1 MVPFLAGIFWIF
13 RRLYIRTSR
22 QVKRLESVSRSP
34 VYSAVPATLDG
45 LSVIRAFR
53 AGPRFVSRFFDLQ
66 DVNSTLYYAFISCAR
81 WVGFRLDMLCGVFLG
96 ITAFLCVGLRDTLS
110 PGLVGLLLAYVS
122 QLLGL
127 NQWAVRQSTEV
138 ENLMVATERVIEYTR
153 LPSEPAARTDV
164 KPPPGW
170 PTAGEVV
177 VRDLSLT
184 YPVTN
189 QKVLNGISV
198 AIQPGTKVGIVG
210 RTGAGKSS
218 LLSALFRLV
227 EPDPK
232 DCVLIDGLSTSAIG
246 LADLRSSISI
256 IPQEP
261 FLFKGNLRMNVDPFN
276 RYKDDEIWRALEVVE
291 LKDKVA
297 RLPGKLESAVLD
309 QGSNWSV
316 GERQLICVARA
327 VLKNARLIV
336 MDEATAN
343 IDLHT
348 DRLIQSAIRSETG
361 LFAKSTVLCS
371 TLSASVTF

>member
-1 MVPFLAGIFWIF
+1 
-13 RRLYIRTSR
+13 
-22 QVKRLESVSRSP
+22 
-34 VYSAVPATLDG
+34 
-45 LSVIRAFR
+45 
-53 AGPRFVSRFFDLQ
+53 
-66 DVNSTLYYAFISCAR
+66 
-81 WVGFRLDMLCGVFLG
+81 MLCGVFLG
-96 ITAFLCVGLRDTLS
+96 VTAFLCVGLRDSLT

-138 ENLMVATERVIEYTR
+138 ENLMVAVERIIEYTR
-153 LPSEPAARTDV
+153 LPAEPAAHTDV
-164 KPPPGW
+164 TPPEGW
-170 PTAGEVV
+170 PQKGEVQIT
-177 VRDLSLT
+177 DLSLT

-189 QKVLNGISV
+189 QKVLDGITV
-198 AIQPGTKVGIVG
+198 AIEPGSKVGIVG

-232 DCVLIDGLSTSAIG
+232 DCVVIDGIPTSSLG
-246 LADLRSSISI
+246 LADLRTSIGI

-261 FLFKGNLRMNVDPFN
+261 FLFKGTLRFNIDPFN
-276 RYKDDEIWRALEVVE
+276 RFADDKIWQALEVVE

-297 RLPGKLESAVLD
+297 RLPGKLDSAVMD
-309 QGSNWSV
+309 QGGNWSV

-327 VLKNARLIV
+327 VLKNTRLIV

-348 DRLIQSAIRSETG
+348 DRLIQSAIRSTTG
-361 LFAKSTVLCS
+361 LFASSTVLCIAHRLMTVTDFDKIMVLDAGRVVEFGTPFELLQKPDGWFKS
-371 TLSASVTF
+371 MVHETGPDAEELLTKIATDKEMERLRKLGLETNPVVSVTGPREAKA